1 MRLRVID
8 RGKAL
13 RKAIVQTFGAQALI
27 QRCQERKRSNVLEHL
42 PEGMQASV
50 KRALEDAW
58 SATDADVGRAS
69 ASAPGGPATG
79 QAPRCSGQPAPGL

>member
-27 QRCQERKRSNVLEHL
+27 QRCQERKRRNVLEHL
-42 PEGMQASV
+42 PENMQASV

-58 SATDADVGRAS
+58 SATDADVN
-69 ASAPGGPATG
+69 
-79 QAPRCSGQPAPGL
+79 QLLPRLP